1 MPGPA
6 TRQSNAASKRKS
18 RPSSMSQ
25 PSSGT
30 GKKRR
35 TRLND
40 DDNNDQD
47 GSDAVLSKSNNTR
60 GTKLAPGDFSDNNN
74 DNDSQ
79 NTNDGDSHTKKPP
92 NKPSSHK
99 QPLSPKQAQKNRKNR
114 ELWRLKEKA
123 RKASFLD
130 MSLSRYLLTPR
141 YVGFSDF
148 PREIYFTVNQT
159 APGSPNTKRN
169 RTEPAS
175 NSDNNDDSSNAE
187 DGVATPIQR
196 QPRNKGSGSEA
207 ASNRGSQE
215 EGEDKNYRGKGDGNQ
230 SEEEEEPEEEEEE
243 GKEANQDQ
251 GPSNKRPNSSK
262 SGRGARN
269 RQQSPEPRASGEEAE
284 SEEDESPP
292 LENKDGLLLRWF
304 GRLVNNRERLLAISK
319 AHERVA
325 REVRAAHIGDA
336 AILFAGVGDVESA
349 VDLSD
354 DPNKLGNP
362 CGVYQDHVQN
372 IYNVIRR
379 PGSKKDHEAPI
390 LLLVDGR
397 LVGSAMR
404 EAMKLVRAEE
414 PLDIMTILVL
424 NNVTAKED
432 AIEREAWYEQRGD
445 EWLTPDQLLGLR
457 AELDG
462 LRSNRPRATLL
473 NGRHRILA
481 MLLLAQELQVERE
494 DICKCMVEGT
504 SDEHELF
511 ARLAQWEQHALTDL
525 AWRVKVY
532 DSNLLSEDA
541 KNFLVNNDHERPAKD
556 AGVSEKLWWLANKL
570 EIETLA
576 RQNTEFDGRTLTR
589 AEAMN
594 MVHAKWLEDLQQTP
608 GTIED
613 MIATADK
620 PKGKKLGD
628 KASSDNSTRLFFN
641 SVTTEMVFNTRHAM
655 WAFESALDKK
665 AAVMMLQP
673 QGAAVVAHFWMA
685 LRTLL
690 SVFDCA
696 KGTGLTDAEQWL
708 DCHPDLSTD
717 GHQEAE
723 QHYDA
728 LHSAPKRVPQ
738 LLPLYNKTRA
748 TQFWNLYDQEFSRFI
763 ATGFVNYASE
773 DVILAFR
780 KVFDAFGKLLS
791 GRDENLRRRG
801 AETPDCLTVLEGLLE
816 RGQLIWTMGAR
827 GTSASCNWN
836 NWYYRPRGL
845 HQIILRIYENTQ
857 IGTVEARLS
866 ESGKLSLHQA
876 VEAFSARKSG
886 RHTYPGFLNLTEAF
900 EQHHGTEKEI
910 VVALP
915 NLRLAIKNGVRAL
928 RALQPEAVATQAN
941 KIWQDII
948 TNHPISALLDPSHGD
963 QAFPEF
969 YTGWKDKLKR
979 LPLTAGMGVGWGLLE
994 HWFNEVKLHEVFDS
1008 EAARWILVVADQVLE
1023 LTGGPMWWDFEIPSE
1038 EELPIPDEL
1047 PQYLLTYSKRG
1058 MRQLKAQQQRDEKER
1073 VAAEAALQNSKKSK
1087 KAPAKSK
1094 KPSQQSSGSAGPSG
1108 RRMSQRLA
1116 GQGKGAKDGGK
1127 NPSQSNQ
1134 PKSKELIDSSDKE
1147 PAVGED
1153 GDEDKEHEGEDERP
1167 KKPTATA
1174 QGPRSASLLSN
1185 EPLFGPNSD
1194 VREFTDMKETATEWL
1209 LRPKLPRREG
1219 ADWPEP
1225 PDGYNYYHEAVN
1237 KLPLAAHITAP
1248 RLGSLKLPH
1257 HVWSRILAV
1266 WINFDP
1272 NTLELADISTY
1283 FDRALLFNSETCS
1296 GILRHFS
1303 RAQNRF
1309 RIAVV

>member
-99 QPLSPKQAQKNRKNR
+99 LPLSPKQAQKNRKNR

-130 MSLSRYLLTPR
+130 MSLSRYLLTP
-141 YVGFSDF
+141 
-148 PREIYFTVNQT
+148 
-159 APGSPNTKRN
+159 
-169 RTEPAS
+169 
-175 NSDNNDDSSNAE
+175 SSNAE

-230 SEEEEEPEEEEEE
+230 SEEEEEPERRGRRGRGGRGGRGFMNEVLE
-243 GKEANQDQ
+243 
-251 GPSNKRPNSSK
+251 SSK

-292 LENKDGLLLRWF
+292 LE
-304 GRLVNNRERLLAISK
+304 
-319 AHERVA
+319 
-325 REVRAAHIGDA
+325 
-336 AILFAGVGDVESA
+336 
-349 VDLSD
+349 
-354 DPNKLGNP
+354 
-362 CGVYQDHVQN
+362 N

-594 MVHAKWLEDLQQTP
+594 MVHAKWLEDLQQP
-608 GTIED
+608 L
-613 MIATADK
+613 

-791 GRDENLRRRG
+791 GRDENLRRVSTAIRLFAWLKLYMRGTEGSCFYPAAVLPCPEFTRAQCERWSSGRDLPQRG

-1008 EAARWILVVADQVLE
+1008 EAARPRAHRRTDVVGLRNPERRGTANS
-1023 LTGGPMWWDFEIPSE
+1023 GRA
-1038 EELPIPDEL
+1038 

-1153 GDEDKEHEGEDERP
+1153 GDEDKEHEGDERP